1 MKANITIVDLNRSII
16 LNYICERISLQQM
29 KNRYYL
35 AALAAFVIWGFF
47 SLVLKPLSA
56 YPSLDI
62 LFYRVFL
69 SAALM
74 CIIVL
79 SIGSIRKKNILI
91 FKQLSPSEKWRTVYL
106 TFIGGAL
113 LTGNWYFFIY
123 AMNHISIKSA
133 SYAYLVCPIL
143 TTVLA
148 YFILKEKLTRLQ
160 WISVLLSV
168 ISCAILSFHNLSD
181 LFYSLIVALTYAF
194 YLISQRGNNKVDKL
208 VILCFQMIF
217 SALILLPFYPAFSA
231 ALPME
236 FNFYFYISLIAIF
249 FTILPLFLNLYAL
262 KGINSSTMGILLYIN
277 PLINFIVAR
286 LFFNEP
292 TTVTQVISYAFIAL
306 SIVLFNYEL
315 LVSRKDRVS

>member
-1 MKANITIVDLNRSII
+1 MK
-16 LNYICERISLQQM
+16 Y
-29 KNRYYL
+29 RYYL

-47 SLVLKPLSA
+47 SLALKPLSS

-69 SAALM
+69 SAILM
-74 CIIVL
+74 CVIIL
-79 SIGSIRKKNILI
+79 SIGSIRKKNLLI
-91 FKQLSPSEKWRTVYL
+91 FQQLSLSEKWRTVYL

-123 AMNHISIKSA
+123 AMNHISIRSA

-148 YFILKEKLTRLQ
+148 YFILKERLTRLQ

-181 LFYSLIVALTYAF
+181 LFYSLIVAFSYAF

-217 SALILLPFYPAFSA
+217 SAFILLPFYPVYSIYSVS
-231 ALPME
+231 LPAE
-236 FNFYFYISLIAIF
+236 FNFYFYISLIAIL
-249 FTILPLFLNLYAL
+249 FTILPLFFNLYAMT
-262 KGINSSTMGILLYIN
+262 GVNSSTMGILLYIN

-292 TTVTQVISYAFIAL
+292 TTVTQVVSYVFIAL
-306 SIVLFNYEL
+306 SIVLFNYDL
-315 LVSRKDRVS
+315 LVSRKNTVY